1 MSPGLHH
8 SSFIEVWNVCVIGY
22 DYLGANSFRKVCII
36 VCNLGSS
43 IINFLVV
50 ESEWVDTVVAEQS
63 PYPGWSFC
71 HSGLIFELWMTCF
84 CLSWWCLFCCF
95 MWIMLDYFY
104 LNLPTDWKR
113 IWTFL
118 YLSWRVY
125 VEVLNFS
132 RT

>member
-1 MSPGLHH
+1 MSLGLHH
-8 SSFIEVWNVCVIGY
+8 SSFYRSLKCLVIGY

-71 HSGLIFELWMTCF
+71 HSGLWTHIWALNDMLLFKLVMSILLFYVDNAWLF
-84 CLSWWCLFCCF
+84 LS
-95 MWIMLDYFY
+95 
-104 LNLPTDWKR
+104 
-113 IWTFL
+113 
-118 YLSWRVY
+118 
-125 VEVLNFS
+125 
-132 RT
+132 